1 MAFCKT
7 SSSATATSPRPRW
20 SSSVVSACASS
31 FLLSPP
37 LSCLHPPPSSV
48 FSCLLHISSLVPPS
62 SFFFSFVFSQMS
74 RVSPSSIVPTTLS
87 LRSSY
92 PLLSHL
98 SHVPLSLTPI
108 SRSILHTLS
117 SLAVLDYLPPPLFPF
132 SRSTL
137 HTSFSLTCFLHVLP
151 LILLSLSSVYLLL
164 SHLSRTSHLF
174 LRSLTLFYL
183 PPLTPLMYLS
193 PLSPLSRSLLFTFF
207 SHTSHVPLPSF
218 STLSLSSTYLNFSL
232 TVSCTY
238 LLLYPPL
245 VPLSRSLCIPISSF
259 S

>member
-7 SSSATATSPRPRW
+7 SSSATATSPRPKW

-31 FLLSPP
+31 FPLSPP

-48 FSCLLHISSLVPPS
+48 FSCLLHTSSLVPPS

-87 LRSSY
+87 LRSSH

-151 LILLSLSSVYLLL
+151 LILPSLSSVYLLL
-164 SHLSRTSHLF
+164 SHFSRTSHLF
-174 LRSLTLFYL
+174 LRSLALFYL
-183 PPLTPLMYLS
+183 PSSLTPLTYLS
-193 PLSPLSRSLLFTFF
+193 PLSPLCHYLLHTSISLLLF
-207 SHTSHVPLPSF
+207 HAPTSCSIL
-218 STLSLSSTYLNFSL
+218 LSSHYLVLF
-232 TVSCTY
+232 VY
-238 LLLYPPL
+238 LYPPFPSCL
-245 VPLSRSLCIPISSF
+245 LSDGVF
-259 S
+259 